1 MELRTITDSDDLV
14 RQCYAYYSDLR
25 REMDQWLK
33 QSVRL
38 DPPGPNQGGEDEAN
52 YAFKLNMDLFDE
64 LGGDSKDGWKS
75 FFKTLRKIVNL
86 QLPMI
91 WCIDLNQD
99 LRGS

>member
-52 YAFKLNMDLFDE
+52 YALAWLEHYLVTGSADVLDHFHIEFRSFS
-64 LGGDSKDGWKS
+64 DSCYIK
-75 FFKTLRKIVNL
+75 FI
-86 QLPMI
+86 
-91 WCIDLNQD
+91 
-99 LRGS
+99 